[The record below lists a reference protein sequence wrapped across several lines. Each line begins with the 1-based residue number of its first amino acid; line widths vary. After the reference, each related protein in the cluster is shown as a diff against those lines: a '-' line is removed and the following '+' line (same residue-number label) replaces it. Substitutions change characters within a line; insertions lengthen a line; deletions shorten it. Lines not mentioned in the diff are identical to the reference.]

1 MVERIHEVALK
12 ETEENSRDAEQEWKR
27 GTRGDDMSRFNATP
41 VVNLRP
47 SASGIEVQVRY
58 VTRASERFDVRNRL
72 YQDVVDLLHE
82 HGTPTEAEAQTV
94 GDA

>member
-1 MVERIHEVALK
+1 MEARNAWSQL
-12 ETEENSRDAEQEWKR
+12 
-27 GTRGDDMSRFNATP
+27 SRFSATP

-58 VTRASERFDVRNRL
+58 VTRASERFDLRNRL

-82 HGTPTEAEAQTV
+82 QGSTAPAEAQTV